1 MKLFKLLRGH
11 VGEVIAVFALLLVQA
26 LCELSLPRYMSDIV
40 NVGVVGAEAG
50 NQAYLGHM
58 ALVMFGFCVG
68 SLAAA
73 TLSGLIASRVAAA
86 VSRDLRHDVF
96 QKVMSFSPAQ
106 VNRFSQSSLITRCT
120 NDVQQIQNMIVIM
133 LRMVMFAPVMGIV
146 AVVQVMTMGGGLTWI
161 VGAALLAVLGVV
173 TVLFSVTMPR
183 FKRMQSLVDRV
194 NLVAREMLDGIMTI
208 RAFGRQTHELQRF
221 DQASGELK
229 DAQLFVNRAMTLMMP
244 LMMLV
249 MNVATV
255 AIVWFGSQGV
265 AAGALQVGDM
275 MAFITYAMMI
285 VMSFLVV
292 SMVAVILPRAQV
304 SVGRVEE
311 VLHTQ
316 GAVSDPQSPKAIP
329 PDAPRGHLAF
339 ENVGFRYP
347 DAEGDVVSNVSFQTS
362 PGKITGIVGS
372 TGSGKS
378 TLVQLIPRLYDA
390 TSGRITLDGV
400 DIRNLSLA
408 DLRSR
413 VGYVPQQGF
422 LFSGTI
428 ASNVGFGLGEAAG
441 AARSDGAAGPES
453 SAADNSASDGTDGSA
468 SSANADAANNAE
480 LMHAVEVAQASELVA
495 QKEDGMNSVITQGG
509 TNVSG
514 GQRQRLAIA
523 RALATKPEV
532 LVLDDSFSALDYAT
546 DARLRKALA
555 QEEKNTAVVVVA
567 QRVASVMS
575 ADQIVVLDEGRVV
588 GQGTHEELLRSCP
601 EYLEIAKSQLSA
613 AELGLSEEE

>member
-1 MKLFKLLRGH
+1 MVRMRLAKLLRRH
-11 VGEVIAVFALLLVQA
+11 VGEVVAVFVLLLVQA

-40 NVGVVGAEAG
+40 NVGVVGSEAG
-50 NQAYLGHM
+50 NSAYLGHM

-73 TLSGLIASRVAAA
+73 VLSGLIASRVAAA
-86 VSRDLRHDVF
+86 VARDLRRDVF
-96 QKVMSFSPAQ
+96 AKVMSFSPAE

-173 TVLFSVTMPR
+173 AVLFTLTMPR
-183 FKRMQSLVDRV
+183 FKVMQSLVDRV
-194 NLVAREMLDGIMTI
+194 NLLAREMLDGIMTI
-208 RAFGRQTHELQRF
+208 RAFGRQGHELKRF
-221 DQASGELK
+221 DAASGDLR

-255 AIVWFGSQGV
+255 AIVWFGSHGV
-265 AAGALQVGDM
+265 AAGAMQAGDM
-275 MAFITYAMMI
+275 MAFISYAMMI

-292 SMVAVILPRAQV
+292 SMVAVILPRAEV
-304 SVGRVEE
+304 SVGRVQE
-311 VLHTQ
+311 VLDVPP
-316 GAVSDPQSPKAIP
+316 AVREPKNPVAP
-329 PDAPRGHLAF
+329 AEDAPSGRLVFDH
-339 ENVGFRYP
+339 VGFHYP
-347 DAEGDVVSNVSFQTS
+347 DAEGNVVSDVSFATM
-362 PGKITGIVGS
+362 PGKVTAIVGS

-378 TLVQLIPRLYDA
+378 TLVQLVPRLYDPTA
-390 TSGRITLDGV
+390 GTITLDGV
-400 DIRNLSLA
+400 DTRKMSLA

-428 ASNVGFGLGEAAG
+428 ASNVAF
-441 AARSDGAAGPES
+441 
-453 SAADNSASDGTDGSA
+453 GTDGA
-468 SSANADAANNAE
+468 SEKDLLRAID
-480 LMHAVEVAQASELVA
+480 VAQATELVTE
-495 QKEDGMNSVITQGG
+495 KEDGLKTTIAQGG

-523 RALATKPEV
+523 RALATRPEV

-546 DARLRKALA
+546 DARLRQALA
-555 QEEKNTAVVVVA
+555 REQADTAVLVVA
-567 QRVASVMS
+567 QRIATVMG
-575 ADQIVVLDEGRVV
+575 ADQIIVLDEGRVV

-613 AELGLSEEE
+613 KELGLAEGE

>member
-1 MKLFKLLRGH
+1 MRLIKLLCGH

-40 NVGVVGAEAG
+40 NVGVVGSQAG
-50 NQAYLGHM
+50 NSAYLGHM
-58 ALVMFGFCVG
+58 ALVMFAFCLG

-86 VSRDLRHDVF
+86 VARDLRREVF
-96 QKVMSFSPAQ
+96 AKVMSLSPAE
-106 VNRFSQSSLITRCT
+106 VNEFSQSSLITRCT

-146 AVVQVMTMGGGLTWI
+146 AVVQVMTMGGGLAWI
-161 VGAALLAVLGVV
+161 VGAALLAVLGIVS
-173 TVLFSVTMPR
+173 VLFTLTMPR
-183 FKRMQSLVDRV
+183 FKVMQSLVDRV

-208 RAFGRQTHELQRF
+208 RAFGRQDHELKRF
-221 DQASGELK
+221 DGASGDLMG
-229 DAQLFVNRAMTLMMP
+229 AQLFVNRAMTLMMP

-249 MNVATV
+249 MNLSTV
-255 AIVWFGSQGV
+255 AIVWFGSHGV
-265 AAGALQVGDM
+265 AVGAMQAGDM

-292 SMVAVILPRAQV
+292 SMVAVILPRAEV
-304 SVGRVEE
+304 SVGRVQE
-311 VLHTQ
+311 VLDVEP
-316 GAVSDPQSPKAIP
+316 AVRDPKDPVTPAA
-329 PDAPRGHLAF
+329 DAPRGHLEF
-339 ENVGFRYP
+339 DHVSFHYP
-347 DAEGDVVSNVSFQTS
+347 DAEGDVVTDVSLTAA
-362 PGKITGIVGS
+362 PGRVTAIVGS

-378 TLVQLIPRLYDA
+378 TLVQLVPRLYDA
-390 TSGRITLDGV
+390 TEGTIRLDGV
-400 DIRNLSLA
+400 DIRKMSLA

-428 ASNVGFGLGEAAG
+428 ASNVAF
-441 AARSDGAAGPES
+441 
-453 SAADNSASDGTDGSA
+453 GTDEAGET
-468 SSANADAANNAE
+468 D
-480 LMHAVEVAQASELVA
+480 LLHAIDVAQASELVS
-495 QKEDGMNSVITQGG
+495 QKAEGLEAPITQGG

-523 RALATKPEV
+523 RALATHPEV

-546 DARLRKALA
+546 DARLRQALA
-555 QEEKNTAVVVVA
+555 KEESDTAVLVVA
-567 QRVASVMS
+567 QRIATVMG

-588 GQGTHEELLRSCP
+588 GRGTHEELLRTCP
-601 EYLEIAKSQLSA
+601 EYLEIAKSQLSEE
-613 AELGLSEEE
+613 ELGLREGE

>member
-1 MKLFKLLRGH
+1 MRLAKLLRGH
-11 VGEVIAVFALLLVQA
+11 VGEVVAVFVLLLVQA

-40 NVGVVGAEAG
+40 NVGVVGSEAG
-50 NQAYLGHM
+50 NSAYLGHM

-73 TLSGLIASRVAAA
+73 VLSGLIASRVAAA
-86 VSRDLRHDVF
+86 VARDLRRDVF
-96 QKVMSFSPAQ
+96 AKVMSFSPAE

-173 TVLFSVTMPR
+173 AVLFTLTMPR
-183 FKRMQSLVDRV
+183 FKVMQSLVDRV
-194 NLVAREMLDGIMTI
+194 NLLAREMLDGIMTI
-208 RAFGRQTHELQRF
+208 RAFGRQGHELKRF
-221 DQASGELK
+221 DAASGDLR

-255 AIVWFGSQGV
+255 AIVWFGSHGV
-265 AAGALQVGDM
+265 AAGAMQAGDM
-275 MAFITYAMMI
+275 MAFISYAMMI

-292 SMVAVILPRAQV
+292 SMVAVILPRAEV
-304 SVGRVEE
+304 SVGRVQE
-311 VLHTQ
+311 VLDVTP
-316 GAVSDPQSPKAIP
+316 AVREPKNPVAP
-329 PDAPRGHLAF
+329 AEDAPSGRLVFDH
-339 ENVGFRYP
+339 VGFHYP
-347 DAEGDVVSNVSFQTS
+347 DAEGNVVSDVSFATM
-362 PGKITGIVGS
+362 PGKVTAIVGS

-378 TLVQLIPRLYDA
+378 TLVQLVPRLYDPTA
-390 TSGRITLDGV
+390 GTITLDGV
-400 DIRNLSLA
+400 DTRKMSLA

-428 ASNVGFGLGEAAG
+428 ASNVAF
-441 AARSDGAAGPES
+441 
-453 SAADNSASDGTDGSA
+453 GTDGA
-468 SSANADAANNAE
+468 SEKDLLRAID
-480 LMHAVEVAQASELVA
+480 VAQATELVTE
-495 QKEDGMNSVITQGG
+495 KEDGLKTTIAQGG

-523 RALATKPEV
+523 RALATRPEV

-546 DARLRKALA
+546 DARLRQALA
-555 QEEKNTAVVVVA
+555 REQADTAVLVVA
-567 QRVASVMS
+567 QRIATVMG
-575 ADQIVVLDEGRVV
+575 ADQIIVLDEGRVV

-613 AELGLSEEE
+613 KELGLAEGE

>member
-1 MKLFKLLRGH
+1 MVRMRLAKLLRRH
-11 VGEVIAVFALLLVQA
+11 VGEVVAVFVLLLVQA

-40 NVGVVGAEAG
+40 NVGVVGSEAG
-50 NQAYLGHM
+50 NSAYLGHM

-73 TLSGLIASRVAAA
+73 VLSGLIASRVAAA
-86 VSRDLRHDVF
+86 VARDLRRDVF
-96 QKVMSFSPAQ
+96 AKVMSFSPAE

-173 TVLFSVTMPR
+173 AVLFTLTMPR
-183 FKRMQSLVDRV
+183 FKVMQSLVDRV
-194 NLVAREMLDGIMTI
+194 NLLAREMLDGIMTI
-208 RAFGRQTHELQRF
+208 RAFGRQGHELKRF
-221 DQASGELK
+221 DAASGDLH

-255 AIVWFGSQGV
+255 AIVWFGSHGV
-265 AAGALQVGDM
+265 AAGAMQAGDM
-275 MAFITYAMMI
+275 MAFISYAMMI

-292 SMVAVILPRAQV
+292 SMVAVILPRAEV
-304 SVGRVEE
+304 SVGRVQE
-311 VLHTQ
+311 VLDVTP
-316 GAVSDPQSPKAIP
+316 AVREPKNPVAP
-329 PDAPRGHLAF
+329 AEDAPSGRLVFDH
-339 ENVGFRYP
+339 VGFHYP
-347 DAEGDVVSNVSFQTS
+347 DAEGNVVSDVSFATM
-362 PGKITGIVGS
+362 PGKVTAIVGS

-378 TLVQLIPRLYDA
+378 TLVQLVPRLYDPTA
-390 TSGRITLDGV
+390 GTITLDGV
-400 DIRNLSLA
+400 DTRKMSLA

-428 ASNVGFGLGEAAG
+428 ASNVAF
-441 AARSDGAAGPES
+441 
-453 SAADNSASDGTDGSA
+453 GTDGA
-468 SSANADAANNAE
+468 SEKDLLRAID
-480 LMHAVEVAQASELVA
+480 VAQATELVTE
-495 QKEDGMNSVITQGG
+495 KEDGLKTTIAQGG

-523 RALATKPEV
+523 RALATRPEV

-546 DARLRKALA
+546 DARLRQALA
-555 QEEKNTAVVVVA
+555 REQADTAVLVVA
-567 QRVASVMS
+567 QRIATVMG
-575 ADQIVVLDEGRVV
+575 ADQIIVLDEGRVV

-613 AELGLSEEE
+613 KELGLAEGE

>member
-1 MKLFKLLRGH
+1 MRLVKLLRGH
-11 VGEVIAVFALLLVQA
+11 VGEVVAVFAFLLVQA

-50 NQAYLGHM
+50 NSAYLGHM

-73 TLSGLIASRVAAA
+73 VLSGLIASRVAAA
-86 VSRDLRHDVF
+86 VARDLRKDVF
-96 QKVMSFSPAQ
+96 SKVMSLSPAE

-133 LRMVMFAPVMGIV
+133 LRMVMFAPVMGVV

-161 VGAALLAVLGVV
+161 VGVALLAVLGIVV
-173 TVLFSVTMPR
+173 VLFTLTMPR
-183 FKRMQSLVDRV
+183 FKVMQSLVDRV
-194 NLVAREMLDGIMTI
+194 NLLAREMLDGIMTI
-208 RAFGRQTHELQRF
+208 RAFGRQGHELSRF
-221 DQASGELK
+221 DDASGDLR

-255 AIVWFGSQGV
+255 AIVWFGSHGV
-265 AAGALQVGDM
+265 AAGAMQAGDM
-275 MAFITYAMMI
+275 MAFISYAMMI
-285 VMSFLVV
+285 VMSFLIV
-292 SMVAVILPRAQV
+292 SMVAVILPRAEV

-311 VLHTQ
+311 VLSVEP
-316 GAVSDPQSPKAIP
+316 AVREPENPVAP
-329 PDAPRGHLAF
+329 AADAPRGRLVLDHVSF
-339 ENVGFRYP
+339 HYP
-347 DAEGDVVSNVSFQTS
+347 DAEGDVVSDVSFSTT
-362 PGKITGIVGS
+362 PGKVTAIVGS

-378 TLVQLIPRLYDA
+378 TLVQLVPRLYDP
-390 TSGRITLDGV
+390 TSGTITLDGV
-400 DIRNLSLA
+400 DTRQMSLA

-428 ASNVGFGLGEAAG
+428 GSNVSF
-441 AARSDGAAGPES
+441 
-453 SAADNSASDGTDGSA
+453 GTDD
-468 SSANADAANNAE
+468 ADEKN
-480 LMHAVEVAQASELVA
+480 LLHAIDVAQATELVA
-495 QKEDGMNSVITQGG
+495 QKEDGLDTTIAQGG

-523 RALATKPEV
+523 RALATHPEV

-546 DARLRKALA
+546 DARLRQALA
-555 QEEKNTAVVVVA
+555 REQADTAVLVVA
-567 QRVASVMS
+567 QRIATVMG
-575 ADQIVVLDEGRVV
+575 ADQIIVLDDGHVV
-588 GQGTHEELLRSCP
+588 GQGTHEELLRNCP

-613 AELGLSEEE
+613 KELGLEEGE

>member
-1 MKLFKLLRGH
+1 MVRMRLAKLLRRH
-11 VGEVIAVFALLLVQA
+11 VGEVVAVFVLLLVQA

-40 NVGVVGAEAG
+40 NVGVVGSEAG
-50 NQAYLGHM
+50 NSAYLGHM

-73 TLSGLIASRVAAA
+73 VLSGLIASRVAAA
-86 VSRDLRHDVF
+86 VARDLRRDVF
-96 QKVMSFSPAQ
+96 AKVMSFSPAE

-173 TVLFSVTMPR
+173 AVLFTLTMPR
-183 FKRMQSLVDRV
+183 FKVMQSLVDRV
-194 NLVAREMLDGIMTI
+194 NLLAREMLDGIMTI
-208 RAFGRQTHELQRF
+208 RAFGRQGHELKRF
-221 DQASGELK
+221 DAASGDLR

-255 AIVWFGSQGV
+255 AIVWFGSHGV
-265 AAGALQVGDM
+265 AAGAMQAGDM
-275 MAFITYAMMI
+275 MAFISYAMMI

-292 SMVAVILPRAQV
+292 SMVAVILPRAEV
-304 SVGRVEE
+304 SVGRVQE
-311 VLHTQ
+311 VLDVTP
-316 GAVSDPQSPKAIP
+316 AVREPKNPVAP
-329 PDAPRGHLAF
+329 AEDAPSGRLVFDH
-339 ENVGFRYP
+339 VGFHYP
-347 DAEGDVVSNVSFQTS
+347 DAEGNVVSDVSFATM
-362 PGKITGIVGS
+362 PGKVTAIVGS

-378 TLVQLIPRLYDA
+378 TLVQLVPRLYDPTA
-390 TSGRITLDGV
+390 GTITLDGV
-400 DIRNLSLA
+400 DTRKMSLA

-428 ASNVGFGLGEAAG
+428 ASNVAF
-441 AARSDGAAGPES
+441 
-453 SAADNSASDGTDGSA
+453 GTDGA
-468 SSANADAANNAE
+468 SEKDLLRAID
-480 LMHAVEVAQASELVA
+480 VAQATELVTE
-495 QKEDGMNSVITQGG
+495 KEDGLKTTIAQGG

-523 RALATKPEV
+523 RALATRPEV

-546 DARLRKALA
+546 DARLRQALA
-555 QEEKNTAVVVVA
+555 REQADTAVLVVA
-567 QRVASVMS
+567 QRIATVMG
-575 ADQIVVLDEGRVV
+575 ADQIIVLDEGRVV

-601 EYLEIAKSQLSA
+601 EYLEIVKSQLSA
-613 AELGLSEEE
+613 KELGLAEGE

>member
-1 MKLFKLLRGH
+1 M
-11 VGEVIAVFALLLVQA
+11 LLLVQA

-40 NVGVVGAEAG
+40 NVGVVGSEAG
-50 NQAYLGHM
+50 NSAYLGHM

-73 TLSGLIASRVAAA
+73 VLSGLIASRVAAA
-86 VSRDLRHDVF
+86 VARDLRRDVF
-96 QKVMSFSPAQ
+96 AKVMSFSPAE

-146 AVVQVMTMGGGLTWI
+146 AVVQVMAMGGGLTWI

-173 TVLFSVTMPR
+173 AVLFTLTMPR
-183 FKRMQSLVDRV
+183 FKVMQSLVDRV
-194 NLVAREMLDGIMTI
+194 NLLAREMLDGIMTI
-208 RAFGRQTHELQRF
+208 RAFGRQGHELKRF
-221 DQASGELK
+221 DAASGDLR

-255 AIVWFGSQGV
+255 AIVWFGSHGV
-265 AAGALQVGDM
+265 AAGAMQAGDM
-275 MAFITYAMMI
+275 MAFISYAMMI

-292 SMVAVILPRAQV
+292 SMVAVILPRAEV
-304 SVGRVEE
+304 SVGRVQE
-311 VLHTQ
+311 VLDVTP
-316 GAVSDPQSPKAIP
+316 AVREPKNPVAP
-329 PDAPRGHLAF
+329 AEDAPSGRLVFDH
-339 ENVGFRYP
+339 VGFHYP
-347 DAEGDVVSNVSFQTS
+347 DAEGNVVSDVSFATM
-362 PGKITGIVGS
+362 PGKVTAIVGS

-378 TLVQLIPRLYDA
+378 TLVQLVPRLYDPTA
-390 TSGRITLDGV
+390 GTITLDGV
-400 DIRNLSLA
+400 DTRKMSLA

-428 ASNVGFGLGEAAG
+428 ASNVAF
-441 AARSDGAAGPES
+441 
-453 SAADNSASDGTDGSA
+453 GTDGA
-468 SSANADAANNAE
+468 SEKDLLRAID
-480 LMHAVEVAQASELVA
+480 VAQATELVTE
-495 QKEDGMNSVITQGG
+495 KEDGLKTTIAQGG

-523 RALATKPEV
+523 RALATRPEV

-546 DARLRKALA
+546 DARLRQALA
-555 QEEKNTAVVVVA
+555 REQADTAVLVVA
-567 QRVASVMS
+567 QRIATVMG
-575 ADQIVVLDEGRVV
+575 ADQIIVLDEGRVV

-613 AELGLSEEE
+613 KELGLAEGE

>member
-1 MKLFKLLRGH
+1 MRLAKLLRRH
-11 VGEVIAVFALLLVQA
+11 VGEVVAVFVLLLVQA

-40 NVGVVGAEAG
+40 NVGVVGSEAG
-50 NQAYLGHM
+50 NSAYLGHM

-73 TLSGLIASRVAAA
+73 VLSGLIASRVAAA
-86 VSRDLRHDVF
+86 VARDLRRDVF
-96 QKVMSFSPAQ
+96 AKVMSFSPAE

-173 TVLFSVTMPR
+173 AVLFTLTMPR
-183 FKRMQSLVDRV
+183 FKVMQSLVDRV
-194 NLVAREMLDGIMTI
+194 NLLAREMLDGIMTI
-208 RAFGRQTHELQRF
+208 RAFGRQGHELKRF
-221 DQASGELK
+221 DAASGDLR

-255 AIVWFGSQGV
+255 AIVWFGSHGV
-265 AAGALQVGDM
+265 AAGAMQAGDM
-275 MAFITYAMMI
+275 MAFISYAMMI

-292 SMVAVILPRAQV
+292 SMVAVILPRAEV
-304 SVGRVEE
+304 SVGRVQE
-311 VLHTQ
+311 VLDVTL
-316 GAVSDPQSPKAIP
+316 AVREPKNPVAP
-329 PDAPRGHLAF
+329 AEDAPSGRLVFDH
-339 ENVGFRYP
+339 VGFHYP
-347 DAEGDVVSNVSFQTS
+347 DAEGNVVSDVSFATM
-362 PGKITGIVGS
+362 PGKVTAIVGS

-378 TLVQLIPRLYDA
+378 TLVQLVPRLYDPTA
-390 TSGRITLDGV
+390 GTITLDGV
-400 DIRNLSLA
+400 DTRKMSLA

-428 ASNVGFGLGEAAG
+428 ASNVAF
-441 AARSDGAAGPES
+441 
-453 SAADNSASDGTDGSA
+453 GTDGA
-468 SSANADAANNAE
+468 SEKDLLRAID
-480 LMHAVEVAQASELVA
+480 VAQATELVTE
-495 QKEDGMNSVITQGG
+495 KEDGLKTTIAQGG

-523 RALATKPEV
+523 RALATRPEV

-546 DARLRKALA
+546 DARLRQALA
-555 QEEKNTAVVVVA
+555 REQADTAVLVVA
-567 QRVASVMS
+567 QRIATVMG
-575 ADQIVVLDEGRVV
+575 ADQIIVLDEGRVV

-613 AELGLSEEE
+613 KELGLAEGE

>member
-1 MKLFKLLRGH
+1 MVRMRLAKLLRGY
-11 VGEVIAVFALLLVQA
+11 VGEVVAVFALLLVQA

-40 NVGVVGAEAG
+40 NVGVVGSEAG
-50 NQAYLGHM
+50 NSAYLGHM

-73 TLSGLIASRVAAA
+73 VLSGLIASRVAAA
-86 VSRDLRHDVF
+86 VARDLRRDVYA
-96 QKVMSFSPAQ
+96 KVMSFSPAE

-173 TVLFSVTMPR
+173 AVLFTLTMPR
-183 FKRMQSLVDRV
+183 FKVMQSLVDRV
-194 NLVAREMLDGIMTI
+194 NLLAREMLDGIMTI
-208 RAFGRQTHELQRF
+208 RAFGRQGHELKRF
-221 DQASGELK
+221 DAASGDLR

-255 AIVWFGSQGV
+255 AIVWFGSHGV
-265 AAGALQVGDM
+265 AAGAMQAGDM
-275 MAFITYAMMI
+275 MAFISYAMMI

-292 SMVAVILPRAQV
+292 SMVTVILPRAEV
-304 SVGRVEE
+304 SVGRVQE
-311 VLHTQ
+311 VLDVTP
-316 GAVSDPQSPKAIP
+316 AVREPKNPVAP
-329 PDAPRGHLAF
+329 AEDAPRGRLVFDH
-339 ENVGFRYP
+339 VGFHYP
-347 DAEGDVVSNVSFQTS
+347 DAEGNVVSDVSFATT
-362 PGKITGIVGS
+362 PGKVTAIVGS

-378 TLVQLIPRLYDA
+378 TLVQLVPRLYDPTA
-390 TSGRITLDGV
+390 GTITLDGV
-400 DIRNLSLA
+400 DTRKMSLA

-428 ASNVGFGLGEAAG
+428 ASNVAF
-441 AARSDGAAGPES
+441 
-453 SAADNSASDGTDGSA
+453 GTDGA
-468 SSANADAANNAE
+468 SEKD
-480 LMHAVEVAQASELVA
+480 LLHAIDVAQATELVTE
-495 QKEDGMNSVITQGG
+495 KEDGLKTTIAQGG

-523 RALATKPEV
+523 RALATHPEV

-546 DARLRKALA
+546 DARLRQALA
-555 QEEKNTAVVVVA
+555 REQADTAVLVVA
-567 QRVASVMS
+567 QRIATVMG
-575 ADQIVVLDEGRVV
+575 ADQIIVLDEGRVV

-613 AELGLSEEE
+613 KELGLAEGE

>member
-1 MKLFKLLRGH
+1 MRLVKLLRGH
-11 VGEVIAVFALLLVQA
+11 VGEVVAVFALLLVQA

-50 NQAYLGHM
+50 NSAYLGHM

-73 TLSGLIASRVAAA
+73 VLSGLIASRVAAA
-86 VSRDLRHDVF
+86 VVRDLRKDVF
-96 QKVMSFSPAQ
+96 SKVMSLSPAE

-133 LRMVMFAPVMGIV
+133 LRMVMFAPVMGVV

-161 VGAALLAVLGVV
+161 VGAALLAVLGIVV
-173 TVLFSVTMPR
+173 VLFTLTMPR
-183 FKRMQSLVDRV
+183 FKVMQSLVDRV
-194 NLVAREMLDGIMTI
+194 NLFAREMLDGIMTI
-208 RAFGRQTHELQRF
+208 RAFGRQGHELSRF
-221 DQASGELK
+221 DDASGDLR

-255 AIVWFGSQGV
+255 AIVWFGSHGV
-265 AAGALQVGDM
+265 ATGAMQAGDM
-275 MAFITYAMMI
+275 MAFISYAMMI
-285 VMSFLVV
+285 VMSFLIV
-292 SMVAVILPRAQV
+292 SMVAVILPRAEV

-311 VLHTQ
+311 VLSVEP
-316 GAVSDPQSPKAIP
+316 AVREPENPVAP
-329 PDAPRGHLAF
+329 AADAPRGRLVLDHVSF
-339 ENVGFRYP
+339 HYP
-347 DAEGDVVSNVSFQTS
+347 DAEGDVVSDVSFSTT
-362 PGKITGIVGS
+362 PGKVTAIVGS

-378 TLVQLIPRLYDA
+378 TLVQLVPRLYDP
-390 TSGRITLDGV
+390 TSGTITLDGV
-400 DIRNLSLA
+400 DTRQMSLA
-408 DLRSR
+408 GLRSR

-428 ASNVGFGLGEAAG
+428 GSNVSF
-441 AARSDGAAGPES
+441 
-453 SAADNSASDGTDGSA
+453 GTDD
-468 SSANADAANNAE
+468 ADEKN
-480 LMHAVEVAQASELVA
+480 LLHAIDVAQATELVA
-495 QKEDGMNSVITQGG
+495 QKEDGLDTTIAQGG

-523 RALATKPEV
+523 RALATHPEV

-546 DARLRKALA
+546 DARLRQALA
-555 QEEKNTAVVVVA
+555 REQADTAVLVVA
-567 QRVASVMS
+567 QRIATVMG
-575 ADQIVVLDEGRVV
+575 ADQIIVLDDGHVV
-588 GQGTHEELLRSCP
+588 GQGTHEELLRNCP

-613 AELGLSEEE
+613 KELGLEEGE

>member
-1 MKLFKLLRGH
+1 MVRMRLAKLLRRH
-11 VGEVIAVFALLLVQA
+11 VGEVVAVFVLLLVQA

-40 NVGVVGAEAG
+40 NVGVVGSEAG
-50 NQAYLGHM
+50 NSAYLGHM

-73 TLSGLIASRVAAA
+73 VLSGLIASRVAAA
-86 VSRDLRHDVF
+86 VARDLRRDVF
-96 QKVMSFSPAQ
+96 AKVMSFSPAE

-173 TVLFSVTMPR
+173 AVLFTLTMPR
-183 FKRMQSLVDRV
+183 FKVMQSLVDRV
-194 NLVAREMLDGIMTI
+194 NLLAREMLDGIMTI
-208 RAFGRQTHELQRF
+208 RAFGRQDHELARF
-221 DQASGELK
+221 DGASGDLR

-255 AIVWFGSQGV
+255 AIVWFGSHGV
-265 AAGALQVGDM
+265 AAGAMQAGDM
-275 MAFITYAMMI
+275 MAFISYAMMI

-292 SMVAVILPRAQV
+292 SMVAVILPRAEV
-304 SVGRVEE
+304 SVGRVQE
-311 VLHTQ
+311 VLDVTP
-316 GAVSDPQSPKAIP
+316 AVREPKNPVAP
-329 PDAPRGHLAF
+329 AEDAPSGRLVFDH
-339 ENVGFRYP
+339 VGFHYP
-347 DAEGDVVSNVSFQTS
+347 DAEGNVVSDVSFATM
-362 PGKITGIVGS
+362 PGKVTAIVGS

-378 TLVQLIPRLYDA
+378 TLVQLVPRLYDPTA
-390 TSGRITLDGV
+390 GTITLDGV
-400 DIRNLSLA
+400 DTRKMSLA

-428 ASNVGFGLGEAAG
+428 ASNVAF
-441 AARSDGAAGPES
+441 
-453 SAADNSASDGTDGSA
+453 GTDGA
-468 SSANADAANNAE
+468 SEKDLLRAID
-480 LMHAVEVAQASELVA
+480 VAQATELVTE
-495 QKEDGMNSVITQGG
+495 KEDGLKTTIAQGG

-523 RALATKPEV
+523 RALATRPEV

-546 DARLRKALA
+546 DARLRQALA
-555 QEEKNTAVVVVA
+555 REQADTAVLVVA
-567 QRVASVMS
+567 QRIATVMG
-575 ADQIVVLDEGRVV
+575 ADQIIVLDEGRVV

-613 AELGLSEEE
+613 KELGLAEGE

>member
-1 MKLFKLLRGH
+1 MRLARLLRGH
-11 VGEVIAVFALLLVQA
+11 VGEVVAVFVLLLAQA

-50 NQAYLGHM
+50 NSAYLGHM

-73 TLSGLIASRVAAA
+73 VLSGLIASRVAAA
-86 VSRDLRHDVF
+86 VARDLRREVF
-96 QKVMSFSPAQ
+96 AKVMTLSPAE

-161 VGAALLAVLGVV
+161 IGAALLAVLGIVS
-173 TVLFSVTMPR
+173 VLFTLTMPR
-183 FKRMQSLVDRV
+183 FKVMQSLVDRV
-194 NLVAREMLDGIMTI
+194 NLLAREMLDGIMTI
-208 RAFGRQTHELQRF
+208 RAFGRQDYELEGF
-221 DQASGELK
+221 DAASGDLR

-249 MNVATV
+249 MNMATV
-255 AIVWFGSQGV
+255 AIVWFGAHGV
-265 AAGALQVGDM
+265 AAGAMQAGDM
-275 MAFITYAMMI
+275 MAFISYAMMI

-292 SMVAVILPRAQV
+292 SMVAVILPRAEV
-304 SVGRVEE
+304 SVGRVQE
-311 VLHTQ
+311 VLDVTP
-316 GAVSDPQSPKAIP
+316 AVREPKNPVAP
-329 PDAPRGHLAF
+329 VADAPRGRLAF
-339 ENVGFRYP
+339 DHVSFHYP
-347 DAEGDVVSNVSFQTS
+347 DAEGNVVSDVSFSTT
-362 PGKITGIVGS
+362 PGKVTAIVGS

-378 TLVQLIPRLYDA
+378 TLVQLVPRLYDPTA
-390 TSGRITLDGV
+390 GTITLDGV
-400 DIRNLSLA
+400 DTRKMSLA

-428 ASNVGFGLGEAAG
+428 ASNVAF
-441 AARSDGAAGPES
+441 
-453 SAADNSASDGTDGSA
+453 GTDD
-468 SSANADAANNAE
+468 ADE
-480 LMHAVEVAQASELVA
+480 KDLRHAIDVAQATELVA
-495 QKEDGMNSVITQGG
+495 QKEDGLETAIAQGG

-523 RALATKPEV
+523 RALATHPEV

-546 DARLRKALA
+546 DARLRQALA
-555 QEEKNTAVVVVA
+555 REQADTAVLVVA
-567 QRVASVMS
+567 QRIATVMG
-575 ADQIVVLDEGRVV
+575 ADQIIVLGEGRVV

-613 AELGLSEEE
+613 KELGLAEGE

>member
-1 MKLFKLLRGH
+1 MRLAKLLRRH
-11 VGEVIAVFALLLVQA
+11 VGEVVAVFVLLLVQA

-40 NVGVVGAEAG
+40 NVGVVGSEAG
-50 NQAYLGHM
+50 HPAYLGHM

-73 TLSGLIASRVAAA
+73 VLSGLIASRVAAA
-86 VSRDLRHDVF
+86 VARDLRRDVF
-96 QKVMSFSPAQ
+96 AKVMSFSPAE

-173 TVLFSVTMPR
+173 AVLFTLTMPR
-183 FKRMQSLVDRV
+183 FKVMQSLIDRV
-194 NLVAREMLDGIMTI
+194 NLLAREMLDGIMTI
-208 RAFGRQTHELQRF
+208 RAFGRQGHELKRF
-221 DQASGELK
+221 DAASGDLR

-255 AIVWFGSQGV
+255 AIVWFGSHGV
-265 AAGALQVGDM
+265 AAGAMQAGDM
-275 MAFITYAMMI
+275 MAFISYAMMV

-292 SMVAVILPRAQV
+292 SMVAVILPRAEV
-304 SVGRVEE
+304 SVGRVQE
-311 VLHTQ
+311 VLDVAP
-316 GAVSDPQSPKAIP
+316 AVREPKNPVAP
-329 PDAPRGHLAF
+329 AADAPRGRLVFDH
-339 ENVGFRYP
+339 VGFHYP
-347 DAEGDVVSNVSFQTS
+347 DAEGDVVSDVSFATT
-362 PGKITGIVGS
+362 PGKVTAIVGS

-378 TLVQLIPRLYDA
+378 TLVQLVPRLYDPTA
-390 TSGRITLDGV
+390 GTITLDGV
-400 DIRNLSLA
+400 DTRKMSLA

-428 ASNVGFGLGEAAG
+428 ASNVAF
-441 AARSDGAAGPES
+441 
-453 SAADNSASDGTDGSA
+453 GTDGA
-468 SSANADAANNAE
+468 SEKDLLRAID
-480 LMHAVEVAQASELVA
+480 VAQATELVTE
-495 QKEDGMNSVITQGG
+495 KEDGLKTTIAQGG

-523 RALATKPEV
+523 RALATRPEV

-546 DARLRKALA
+546 DARLRQALA
-555 QEEKNTAVVVVA
+555 REQADTAVLVVA
-567 QRVASVMS
+567 QRIATVMG
-575 ADQIVVLDEGRVV
+575 ADQIIVLDEGRVV

-613 AELGLSEEE
+613 KELGLAEGE

>member
-1 MKLFKLLRGH
+1 MVRMRLAKLLRRH
-11 VGEVIAVFALLLVQA
+11 VGEVVAVFVLLLVQA

-40 NVGVVGAEAG
+40 NVGVVGSEAG
-50 NQAYLGHM
+50 NSAYLGHM

-73 TLSGLIASRVAAA
+73 VLSGLIASRVAAA
-86 VSRDLRHDVF
+86 VARDLRRDVF
-96 QKVMSFSPAQ
+96 AKVMSFSPAE

-173 TVLFSVTMPR
+173 AVLFTLTMPR
-183 FKRMQSLVDRV
+183 FKVMQSLVDRV
-194 NLVAREMLDGIMTI
+194 NLLAREMLDGIMTI
-208 RAFGRQTHELQRF
+208 RAFGRQGHELKRF
-221 DQASGELK
+221 DAASGDLR

-255 AIVWFGSQGV
+255 AIVWFGSHGV
-265 AAGALQVGDM
+265 AAGAMQAGDM
-275 MAFITYAMMI
+275 MAFISYAMMI

-292 SMVAVILPRAQV
+292 SMVAVILPRAEV
-304 SVGRVEE
+304 SVGRVQE
-311 VLHTQ
+311 VLDVTP
-316 GAVSDPQSPKAIP
+316 AVREPKNPVAP
-329 PDAPRGHLAF
+329 AEDAPSGRLVFDH
-339 ENVGFRYP
+339 VGFHYP
-347 DAEGDVVSNVSFQTS
+347 DAEGNVVSDVSFATM
-362 PGKITGIVGS
+362 PGKVTAIVGS

-378 TLVQLIPRLYDA
+378 TLVQLVPRLYDPTA
-390 TSGRITLDGV
+390 GTITLDGV
-400 DIRNLSLA
+400 DTRKMSLA

-428 ASNVGFGLGEAAG
+428 ASNVAF
-441 AARSDGAAGPES
+441 
-453 SAADNSASDGTDGSA
+453 GTDGA
-468 SSANADAANNAE
+468 SEKDLLRAID
-480 LMHAVEVAQASELVA
+480 VAQATELVTE
-495 QKEDGMNSVITQGG
+495 KEDGLKTTIAQGG

-523 RALATKPEV
+523 RALATRPEV

-546 DARLRKALA
+546 DARLRQALA
-555 QEEKNTAVVVVA
+555 REQADTAVLVVA
-567 QRVASVMS
+567 QRIATVMG
-575 ADQIVVLDEGRVV
+575 ADQIIVLDEGRVV

-601 EYLEIAKSQLSA
+601 EYLRLQRASSA
-613 AELGLSEEE
+613 L

>member
-1 MKLFKLLRGH
+1 MVRMRLAKLLRRH
-11 VGEVIAVFALLLVQA
+11 VGEVVAVFVLLLVQA

-40 NVGVVGAEAG
+40 NVGVVGSEAG
-50 NQAYLGHM
+50 NSAYLGHM

-68 SLAAA
+68 S
-73 TLSGLIASRVAAA
+73 
-86 VSRDLRHDVF
+86 
-96 QKVMSFSPAQ
+96 PAE

-173 TVLFSVTMPR
+173 AVLFTLTMPR
-183 FKRMQSLVDRV
+183 FKVMQSLVDRV
-194 NLVAREMLDGIMTI
+194 NLLAREMLDGIMTI
-208 RAFGRQTHELQRF
+208 RAFGRQGHELKRF
-221 DQASGELK
+221 DAASGDLR

-255 AIVWFGSQGV
+255 AIVWFGSHGV
-265 AAGALQVGDM
+265 AAGAMQAGDM
-275 MAFITYAMMI
+275 MAFISYAMMI

-292 SMVAVILPRAQV
+292 SMVAVILPRAEV
-304 SVGRVEE
+304 SVGRVQE
-311 VLHTQ
+311 VLDVTP
-316 GAVSDPQSPKAIP
+316 AVREPKNPVAP
-329 PDAPRGHLAF
+329 AEDAPSGRLVFDH
-339 ENVGFRYP
+339 VGFHYP
-347 DAEGDVVSNVSFQTS
+347 DAEGNVVSDVSFATM
-362 PGKITGIVGS
+362 PGKVTAIVGS

-378 TLVQLIPRLYDA
+378 TLVQLVPRLYDPTA
-390 TSGRITLDGV
+390 GTITLDGV
-400 DIRNLSLA
+400 DTRKMSLA

-428 ASNVGFGLGEAAG
+428 ASNVAF
-441 AARSDGAAGPES
+441 
-453 SAADNSASDGTDGSA
+453 GTDGA
-468 SSANADAANNAE
+468 SEKDLLRAID
-480 LMHAVEVAQASELVA
+480 VAQATELVTE
-495 QKEDGMNSVITQGG
+495 KEDGLKTTIAQGG

-523 RALATKPEV
+523 RALATRPEV

-546 DARLRKALA
+546 DARLRQALA
-555 QEEKNTAVVVVA
+555 REQADTAVLVVA
-567 QRVASVMS
+567 QRIATVMG
-575 ADQIVVLDEGRVV
+575 ADQIIVLDEGRVV

-613 AELGLSEEE
+613 KELGLAEGE

>member
-1 MKLFKLLRGH
+1 MRLARLLRGH
-11 VGEVIAVFALLLVQA
+11 VGEVVAVFVLLLAQA

-50 NQAYLGHM
+50 NSAYLGHM

-73 TLSGLIASRVAAA
+73 VLSGLIASRVAAA
-86 VSRDLRHDVF
+86 VARDLRREVF
-96 QKVMSFSPAQ
+96 AKVMTLSPAE

-161 VGAALLAVLGVV
+161 IGAALLAVLGIVS
-173 TVLFSVTMPR
+173 VLFTLTMPR
-183 FKRMQSLVDRV
+183 FKVMQSLVDRV
-194 NLVAREMLDGIMTI
+194 NLLAREMLDGIMTI
-208 RAFGRQTHELQRF
+208 RAFGRQDYELEGF
-221 DQASGELK
+221 DAASGDLR

-249 MNVATV
+249 MSMATV
-255 AIVWFGSQGV
+255 AIVWFGAHGV
-265 AAGALQVGDM
+265 AAGAMQAGDM
-275 MAFITYAMMI
+275 MAFISYAMMI

-292 SMVAVILPRAQV
+292 SMVAVILPRAEV
-304 SVGRVEE
+304 SVGRVQE
-311 VLHTQ
+311 VLDVTP
-316 GAVSDPQSPKAIP
+316 AVREPKNPVAP
-329 PDAPRGHLAF
+329 VADAPRGRLAF
-339 ENVGFRYP
+339 DHVSFHYP
-347 DAEGDVVSNVSFQTS
+347 DAEGNVVSDVSFSTT
-362 PGKITGIVGS
+362 PGKVTAIVGS

-378 TLVQLIPRLYDA
+378 TLVQLVPRLYDPTA
-390 TSGRITLDGV
+390 GTITLDGV
-400 DIRNLSLA
+400 DTRKMSLA

-428 ASNVGFGLGEAAG
+428 ASNVAF
-441 AARSDGAAGPES
+441 
-453 SAADNSASDGTDGSA
+453 GTDD
-468 SSANADAANNAE
+468 ADE
-480 LMHAVEVAQASELVA
+480 KDLRHAIDVAQATELVA
-495 QKEDGMNSVITQGG
+495 QKEDGLETAIAQGG

-523 RALATKPEV
+523 RALATHPEV

-546 DARLRKALA
+546 DARLRQALA
-555 QEEKNTAVVVVA
+555 REQADTAVLVVA
-567 QRVASVMS
+567 QRIATVMG
-575 ADQIVVLDEGRVV
+575 ADQIIVLDEGRVV

-613 AELGLSEEE
+613 KELGLAEGE

>member
-1 MKLFKLLRGH
+1 MRLVKLLRGH
-11 VGEVIAVFALLLVQA
+11 VGEVVAVFAFLLVQA

-50 NQAYLGHM
+50 NSAYLGHM

-73 TLSGLIASRVAAA
+73 VLSGLIASRVAAA
-86 VSRDLRHDVF
+86 VARDLRKDVF
-96 QKVMSFSPAQ
+96 SKVMSLSPAE

-133 LRMVMFAPVMGIV
+133 LRMVMFAPVMGVV

-161 VGAALLAVLGVV
+161 VGVALLAVLGIVV
-173 TVLFSVTMPR
+173 VLFTLTMPR
-183 FKRMQSLVDRV
+183 FKVMQSLVDRV
-194 NLVAREMLDGIMTI
+194 NLLAREMLDGIMTI
-208 RAFGRQTHELQRF
+208 RAFGRQGHELSRF
-221 DQASGELK
+221 DDASGDLR

-255 AIVWFGSQGV
+255 AIVWFGSHGV
-265 AAGALQVGDM
+265 AAGAMQAGDM
-275 MAFITYAMMI
+275 MAFISYAMMI
-285 VMSFLVV
+285 VMSFLIV
-292 SMVAVILPRAQV
+292 SMVAVILPRAEV

-311 VLHTQ
+311 VLSVEP
-316 GAVSDPQSPKAIP
+316 AVREPENPVAP
-329 PDAPRGHLAF
+329 AADAPRGRLVLDHVSF
-339 ENVGFRYP
+339 HYP
-347 DAEGDVVSNVSFQTS
+347 DAEGNVVSDVSFSTT
-362 PGKITGIVGS
+362 PGKVTAIVGS

-378 TLVQLIPRLYDA
+378 TLVQLVPRLYDP
-390 TSGRITLDGV
+390 TSGTITLDGV
-400 DIRNLSLA
+400 DTRQMSLA
-408 DLRSR
+408 GLRSR

-428 ASNVGFGLGEAAG
+428 GSNVSF
-441 AARSDGAAGPES
+441 
-453 SAADNSASDGTDGSA
+453 GTDD
-468 SSANADAANNAE
+468 ADEKN
-480 LMHAVEVAQASELVA
+480 LLHAIDVAQATELVA
-495 QKEDGMNSVITQGG
+495 QKEDGLDTTIAQGG

-523 RALATKPEV
+523 RALATHPEV

-546 DARLRKALA
+546 DARLRQALA
-555 QEEKNTAVVVVA
+555 REQADTAVLVVA
-567 QRVASVMS
+567 QRIATVMG
-575 ADQIVVLDEGRVV
+575 ADQIIVLDDGHVV
-588 GQGTHEELLRSCP
+588 GQGTHEELLRNCP

-613 AELGLSEEE
+613 KELGLEEGE